1 MSVSPRHPVDPGAGS
16 RSTGVV
22 TTTVEKRPT
31 VQSLTIAE
39 AAERLGLSTDTLRY
53 YEKGGLLLR
62 PVQRSASGHRRYG
75 ADDLRWIEL
84 LTRLRATG
92 MAIRNVRRYAELVR
106 TGAGNERDRLALLQ
120 EHRRTVLA
128 RLAQVQDH
136 LGAIDHK
143 IGIYTEVLEQ
153 RGDATA

>member
-1 MSVSPRHPVDPGAGS
+1 M
-16 RSTGVV
+16 
-22 TTTVEKRPT
+22 TTTVKGST
-31 VQSLTIAE
+31 TGQSLTIAE

-62 PVQRSASGHRRYG
+62 QVQRSASGHRRYG
-75 ADDLRWIEL
+75 TDDLRWIEL

-92 MAIRNVRRYAELVR
+92 MAIRDVRRYAELVR
-106 TGAGNERDRLALLQ
+106 AGAGNERHRLALLQ

-143 IGIYTEVLEQ
+143 IGIYNEVLEQ
-153 RGDATA
+153 RDAGAA

>member
-1 MSVSPRHPVDPGAGS
+1 MTAIVSAQ
-16 RSTGVV
+16 T
-22 TTTVEKRPT
+22 T

-62 PVQRSASGHRRYG
+62 QVQRSASGHRRYG
-75 ADDLRWIEL
+75 PDDLRWIEL

-92 MAIRNVRRYAELVR
+92 MAIRDVRRYAELVR
-106 TGAGNERDRLALLQ
+106 SGAGNELDRLALLQ
-120 EHRRTVLA
+120 DHRRTVLA

-143 IGIYTEVLEQ
+143 IGIYNEVLEQ
-153 RGDATA
+153 RGA